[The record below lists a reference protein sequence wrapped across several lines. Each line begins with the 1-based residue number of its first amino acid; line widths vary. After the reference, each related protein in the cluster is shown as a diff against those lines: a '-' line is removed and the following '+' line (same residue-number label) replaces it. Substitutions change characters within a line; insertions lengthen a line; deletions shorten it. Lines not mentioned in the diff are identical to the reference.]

1 MAISMNRPLVGA
13 QRPVARAL
21 QANAFAQKSAGAKIA
36 QGWGE
41 TIKDLPS
48 EAVDK
53 LKRTAHVIANPIDS
67 AREKIAAIKADPKSA
82 LLPLAMMAG
91 GVALTA
97 ISPGLMR
104 VVGIGMTASMFVI
117 PTVKFAKS
125 QSEEQLMSVA
135 DGASKQLVN
144 TAASYATSWAIGKV
158 VRASVQKYQERKAA
172 QVGANVQGKGD
183 VALQAKGDS
192 PAEMMKQAKDATSP
206 DAINHQG
213 IRNID
218 KAAGHEFVTDIRAKV
233 KDFHF
238 QNAKQ
243 ASPELTLEQFEAF
256 LKTPEAKPLRLQM
269 VQDVRGVV
277 HSQALQLH
285 GVQVPENIEIKEL
298 AGIRKHLQD
307 ITNNYDMADAVKGV
321 NAGITKGIR
330 TAPQLNI
337 EAERFLYTERGVL
350 AGNFNKL
357 EKLGVD
363 ATGFKS
369 TRTFADRFA
378 TSQGGK
384 YLNVAAQ
391 KATGADVDALRS
403 TMTRAIATDA
413 GLIVPNGSKVDDRA
427 LLSMF
432 RDLGD
437 EEPANAKRLIAT
449 FNEQMRKGETNY
461 YKMNEATNRQTLAH
475 LGMDEAALKALDLS
489 DEALK
494 AAQPA
499 YPVELTRA
507 EQVRLLRDRLRVLP
521 QAQRTEAIAA
531 LQAGKADLLTFDK
544 VLAPHLDGQIAKIT
558 GANAELVAKMT
569 NGMTAQQKTNF
580 VTDLSR
586 LPEGVRQNAFANLTG
601 SVDEMNKLV
610 VDRLTAHTANSYNV
624 NIHRNAGQFPIENW
638 GDDQLVRDWSVQG
651 ATQLHNGLYKMSTN
665 GKLPTDL
672 QGTTYVNMIGADG
685 TAFGK
690 EALELSARAGKKP
703 LLYYKPGSDAYQGG
717 TMGYRTGTADGK
729 DLIVLFDDAMK
740 MANADEV
747 AGVTLAEGTLI
758 HESGHAIQLGGKV
771 GTSKMAQMATE
782 QKLVKEWSALSDWRE
797 ADGSLADGY
806 RMIDG
811 EARRYYKDPGVRVGD
826 KTTIVSDYGAT
837 DTVEDFAEFT
847 RIFYNDPAQALQ
859 VSPEKFLYMN
869 QMYENHYNAT
879 QTAAMAQTIGLG
891 ADGLT
896 KALDAMR
903 GKIAGVPGTAF
914 AKPSLLQVVRNI
926 FTGKAA

>member
-1 MAISMNRPLVGA
+1 MAIAMNRPVVGA
-13 QRPVARAL
+13 QKPVARAL
-21 QANAFAQKSAGAKIA
+21 QANAFATKSAGAKIA

-53 LKRTAHVIANPIDS
+53 FKRTAHAIANPIDT
-67 AREKIAAIKADPKSA
+67 AKEKIAAIKADPKKA

-97 ISPGLMR
+97 VSPGLMR
-104 VVGIGMTASMFVI
+104 VVGIGMTASMFVL
-117 PTVKFAKS
+117 PTIKFAKS
-125 QSEEQLMSVA
+125 TSEDELMSVA
-135 DGASKQLVN
+135 DGTSKQLVN
-144 TAASYATSWAIGKV
+144 TAASYATSWAMGKV
-158 VRASVQKYQERKAA
+158 IRYSVQKYQERKLN
-172 QVGANVQGKGD
+172 VGASVQGKGD
-183 VALQAKGDS
+183 VSLQLKGDT
-192 PAEMMKQAKDATSP
+192 PAEMMKQTKSVDP

-213 IRNID
+213 IRGID
-218 KAAGHEFVTDIRAKV
+218 KATGHEFVTEIRGKV

-238 QNAKQ
+238 ANAKK
-243 ASPELTLEQFEAF
+243 ASPELTLEQFDAW
-256 LKTPEAKPLRLQM
+256 LKTPEAKPVRLQM

-285 GVQVPENIEIKEL
+285 GVKVPEDINVSEL
-298 AGIRKHLQD
+298 AGMRKHLQD
-307 ITNNYDMADAVKGV
+307 ITSNYDMADAVKGI
-321 NAGITKGIR
+321 NTGLDKGIR
-330 TAPQLNI
+330 EAAKLNI
-337 EAERFLYTERGVL
+337 EAERFLYTERGVTP
-350 AGNFNKL
+350 GNFTKL

-363 ATGFKS
+363 APGFKT
-369 TRTFADRFA
+369 TRNFADRFA

-391 KATGADVDALRS
+391 KATGAEVDALRS
-403 TMTRAIATDA
+403 TMTRALASDA
-413 GLIVPNGSKVDDRA
+413 GLIVPAGSKVDDRA

-449 FNEQMRKGETNY
+449 FNDQMKKGETNY

-475 LGMDEAALKALDLS
+475 LGLDEAGLKALDLS

-494 AAQPA
+494 AVAPD

-521 QAQRTEAIAA
+521 TAQRTEAIAA
-531 LQAGKADLLTFDK
+531 LKAGKADLLNFDA
-544 VLAPHLDGQIAKIT
+544 VLAPKLDGQIASIT

-569 NGMTAQQKTNF
+569 KDMTAQQKANF
-580 VTDLSR
+580 VTDLAR
-586 LPEGVRQNAFANLTG
+586 LPEDVRKAAFSNLQG
-601 SVDEMNKLV
+601 SADEMNKLV
-610 VDRLTAHTANSYNV
+610 VDRLTSHTAKSYNV
-624 NIHRNAGQFPIENW
+624 NIHRDAGKFPIENW
-638 GDDQLVRDWSVQG
+638 GDDELVRDWSVQG

-665 GKLPTDL
+665 GKIPTNL
-672 QGTTYVNMIGADG
+672 QETTYVNMIAADG
-685 TAFGK
+685 SAFGK
-690 EALELSARAGKKP
+690 EALELKRAAGKP
-703 LLYYKPGSDAYQGG
+703 LLYYKPGSGAYQGG

-771 GTSKMAQMATE
+771 GTSKMEQMVTE

-797 ADGSLADGY
+797 PDGTLADGY

-811 EARRYYKDPGVRVGD
+811 DARRYYKDPAVRVGD

-837 DTVEDFAEFT
+837 DSVEDFAEFT
-847 RIFYNDPAQALQ
+847 RIFYNDPAQALAH
-859 VSPEKFLYMN
+859 SPEKFLYMN
-869 QMYENHYNAT
+869 QMYENHYTAD
-879 QTAAMAQTIGLG
+879 QTAAMAQVIGLG
-891 ADGLT
+891 ADGVA
-896 KALDAMR
+896 KALGNMR
-903 GKIAGVPGTAF
+903 SKIAGTPGA
-914 AKPSLLQVVRNI
+914 ALAAPSIIQSLRRVLG
-926 FTGKAA
+926 FKAA

>member
-1 MAISMNRPLVGA
+1 MAIAMNRPVVGA
-13 QRPVARAL
+13 QKPVARAL
-21 QANAFAQKSAGAKIA
+21 QANTFATKSAGAKIA

-53 LKRTAHVIANPIDS
+53 FKRTAHAIANPIDT
-67 AREKIAAIKADPKSA
+67 AKEKIAAIKADPKKA

-97 ISPGLMR
+97 VSPGLMR
-104 VVGIGMTASMFVI
+104 VVGIGMTASMFVL
-117 PTVKFAKS
+117 PTIKFAKS
-125 QSEEQLMSVA
+125 TSEDELMSVA
-135 DGASKQLVN
+135 DGTSKQLVN
-144 TAASYATSWAIGKV
+144 TAASYATSWAMGKV
-158 VRASVQKYQERKAA
+158 IRYSVQKYQERKLN
-172 QVGANVQGKGD
+172 VGASVQGKGD
-183 VALQAKGDS
+183 VSLQLKGDT
-192 PAEMMKQAKDATSP
+192 PAEMMKQTKSVDP

-213 IRNID
+213 IRGID
-218 KAAGHEFVTDIRAKV
+218 KATGHEFVTEIRGKV

-238 QNAKQ
+238 QAAKK
-243 ASPELTLEQFEAF
+243 ASPELTLEQFDTW
-256 LKTPEAKPLRLQM
+256 LKTPEAKPVRLQM

-285 GVQVPENIEIKEL
+285 GVKVPEDINVSEL
-298 AGIRKHLQD
+298 AGMRKHLQD
-307 ITNNYDMADAVKGV
+307 ITSNYDMADAVKGI
-321 NAGITKGIR
+321 NTGLDKGIR
-330 TAPQLNI
+330 EAAKLNI
-337 EAERFLYTERGVL
+337 EAERFLYTERGVTP
-350 AGNFNKL
+350 GNFTKL

-363 ATGFKS
+363 APGFKT
-369 TRTFADRFA
+369 TRNFADRFA

-391 KATGADVDALRS
+391 KATAADVDALRS
-403 TMTRAIATDA
+403 TMTRALASDA
-413 GLIVPNGSKVDDRA
+413 GLIVPAGSKVDDRA

-449 FNEQMRKGETNY
+449 FNQQMKQGETNY

-475 LGMDEAALKALDLS
+475 LGLDEASLKALDLS

-494 AAQPA
+494 AVAPD

-521 QAQRTEAIAA
+521 TAQRTEAIAA
-531 LQAGKADLLTFDK
+531 LKAGKADLLNFDA
-544 VLAPHLDGQIAKIT
+544 VLAPKLDGQIASIT

-569 NGMTAQQKTNF
+569 KDMTAQQKANF
-580 VTDLSR
+580 VTDLAR
-586 LPEGVRQNAFANLTG
+586 LPEDVRKAAFSNLTG
-601 SVDEMNKLV
+601 SADEMNKLV
-610 VDRLTAHTANSYNV
+610 VDRLTSHTAQSYNV
-624 NIHRNAGQFPIENW
+624 NIHRDAGKFPIENW

-665 GKLPTDL
+665 GKIPTNL
-672 QGTTYVNMIGADG
+672 QETTYVNMIAADG
-685 TAFGK
+685 SAFGK
-690 EALELSARAGKKP
+690 EALELKRAAGKP
-703 LLYYKPGSDAYQGG
+703 LLYYKPGSGAYQGG

-771 GTSKMAQMATE
+771 GTSKMEQMVTE

-797 ADGSLADGY
+797 PDGTLADGY
-806 RMIDG
+806 RMVDG
-811 EARRYYKDPGVRVGD
+811 EARRYYKDPAVRVGD

-837 DTVEDFAEFT
+837 DSVEDFAEFT
-847 RIFYNDPAQALQ
+847 RIFYNDPAQALAH
-859 VSPEKFLYMN
+859 SPEKFLYMN
-869 QMYENHYNAT
+869 QMYENHYTAD
-879 QTAAMAQTIGLG
+879 QTAAMAQVVGLG
-891 ADGLT
+891 ADGVA
-896 KALDAMR
+896 KALGNMR
-903 GKIAGVPGTAF
+903 AKIAGTPGA
-914 AKPSLLQVVRNI
+914 ALAAPSILQRLRGV
-926 FTGKAA
+926 FGFGAKAA